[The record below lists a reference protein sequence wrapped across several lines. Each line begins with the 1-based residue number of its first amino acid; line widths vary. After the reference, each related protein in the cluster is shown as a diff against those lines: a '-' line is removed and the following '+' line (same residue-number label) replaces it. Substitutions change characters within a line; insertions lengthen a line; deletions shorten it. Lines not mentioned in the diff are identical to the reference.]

1 MTLKK
6 QGVTTKKQEDNQT
19 ASNITTFI
27 NPMPSTKQELCP
39 SCNGLGSFQTNYYS
53 QTITTNCNTCKGF
66 GTLTICTSCQAQV
79 SFTRYGV
86 VCGCNSASLKVAA

>member
-1 MTLKK
+1 MKQTKVLTLNTPKP
-6 QGVTTKKQEDNQT
+6 T
-19 ASNITTFI
+19 
-27 NPMPSTKQELCP
+27 TKQELCP
-39 SCNGLGSFQTNYYS
+39 TCIGLGSYQTNYYS